1 MYLYEHGWGILRG
14 YMAKVSRLPKGHVH
28 PYARWEGTPLWS
40 AIEKGI
46 VDLVGNQ
53 DLIEKEHREYI
64 VGYICKIVDRRRTT
78 IVAQLSRSGL

>member
-1 MYLYEHGWGILRG
+1 
-14 YMAKVSRLPKGHVH
+14 MAKASSLSKGHVY

-53 DLIEKEHREYI
+53 DLIEKERREYI
-64 VGYICKIVDRRRTT
+64 IGYICKIVGRRKTT
-78 IVAQLSRSGL
+78 IVAQLRRSGL